1 MTQSAPIPLSTDEA
15 GFDQAVF
22 PLGYFTDFLE
32 FLAAN
37 RERIEV
43 LTYADLDWAG
53 DWDYEHNYPVEWQ
66 NWQASL
72 RDGRRDPEKI
82 YVFLQHDVDDA
93 PERTEAVLR
102 EEERLGLPSCVMIFN
117 RRLDRRLLQDSGE
130 PREKAY
136 VTDDDYLRHLEKKGW
151 IIGYHSNAYEQS
163 AFDKEKAEEIFIR
176 DMRELRERFTIEF
189 FCPHG
194 GVRDADGRSN
204 AVLEIPDSLRL
215 SIRWVLN
222 RHTLK
227 FNGVYSDGAI
237 NSPRRDATK
246 RDLRE
251 FVKTWRPGR
260 RYRILTHPQYYHTTF
275 GATQALAGVEWY
287 EAMLDSYRDASTP
300 GAWTGV
306 SLELEDSRVMQQSTS
321 APGAATKSGGVGV
334 SGLSGRPIFIGG
346 DGRSGT
352 TLLNVVL
359 DSHPDLAVGPELHF
373 AGPENLGPYILHCID
388 LIEKKDPRTI
398 GKALGENPDIKPGV
412 QCVRRIQRAGFEI
425 DDLKRLIPDAMQ
437 RTKSDLES
445 FPDRSVLVDLLG
457 RLACERGKKSRWGFK
472 IMREIRNVRKYADVW
487 PEAQFVHII
496 RDGRDV
502 AASQMLEHGSWGYGD
517 IEKAASGWVSVIEEA
532 RASAQGLSYHEIRYE
547 DLVTDPEPALRSL
560 LSFLGVS
567 WDPAVLRHEQE
578 DHAFF
583 HTHVRHP
590 SRDAAKKPINTSAV
604 GRYRQDLSPEQIA
617 GFEAIAMPKLR
628 ELGYPTS

>member
-1 MTQSAPIPLSTDEA
+1 MTQSAPTPISTDEA

-37 RERIEV
+37 RDRVEV

-53 DWDYEHNYPVEWQ
+53 DWDYERNYPGEWA

-82 YVFLQHDVDDA
+82 YIFLQHDVDDA

-117 RRLDRRLLQDSGE
+117 RRLDRQLLQDSGE
-130 PREKAY
+130 PREKPYIVDDAY
-136 VTDDDYLRHLEKKGW
+136 LQRLEKKGW
-151 IIGYHSNAYEQS
+151 IVGYHSNAYEQS
-163 AFDKEKAEEIFIR
+163 GFDKTQADEIFIR
-176 DMRELRERFTIEF
+176 DVGELRDRFTIDF

-194 GVRDADGRSN
+194 GVRDADGKSN
-204 AVLEIPDSLRL
+204 AVLEIPDTLRK
-215 SIRWVLN
+215 SVRWVLN

-237 NSPRRDATK
+237 NSPRRDASK

-251 FVKTWRPGR
+251 FVKTWKPGR
-260 RYRILTHPQYYHTTF
+260 RYRILTHPQYYHPVF

-287 EAMLDSYRDASTP
+287 EAMLAVYRDDPPRSAWSGIQIGNEEPQAMQVKSAAGVHAS
-300 GAWTGV
+300 G
-306 SLELEDSRVMQQSTS
+306 E
-321 APGAATKSGGVGV
+321 KVGV

-359 DSHPDLAVGPELHF
+359 DSHPLLAVGPELHF
-373 AGPENLGPYILHCID
+373 AGPVNLGPYILHCCD
-388 LIEKKDPRTI
+388 LIERKDPRTI
-398 GKALGENPDIKPGV
+398 GKALAENPDIKPGV

-425 DDLKRLIPDAMQ
+425 DDLKRLIPEAMQ

-445 FPDRSVLVDLLG
+445 FADRSVLVDLLG
-457 RLACERGKKSRWGFK
+457 RLACERDGKSRYGFK
-472 IMREIRNVRKYADVW
+472 IMREIRNVAKYAEVW

-517 IEKAASGWVSVIEEA
+517 IEIAAKGWVSVIEEA
-532 RASAQGLSYHEIRYE
+532 RASALGLSYHEIRYE
-547 DLVTDPEPALRSL
+547 DLVQDPEPALRAL
-560 LSFLGVS
+560 LSFLDVP
-567 WDPAVLRHEQE
+567 WHDAVLRHEQE

-590 SRDAAKKPINTSAV
+590 SRDAAKKPINTQAV
-604 GRYRQDLSPEQIA
+604 GRFRNDLTPEQIA
-617 GFEAIAMPKLR
+617 GFEAIALPKLR
-628 ELGYPTS
+628 ELGYPTA